1 MSLDQKQHAY
11 SKTQAI
17 LGGNTAVTLTSAATL
32 ESLGVTV
39 APLGTADLDTSGA
52 TPIAEFP
59 ITGGT
64 EGPGAGNDVILH
76 QGSGL
81 ELSDSTGTLD
91 LSDFRIDTANGVID
105 ANVTADGQSAG
116 NLAVFDIGSDGTTL
130 TLTAAAA
137 SAADTVLGTTALSS
151 SVEIGTAAPSPVIS
165 PLTLGI
171 VNQLLSFIPPPSSS
185 AANPIIGGQTAVT
198 LTSAP
203 ALQSLGVTVT
213 PLGSASLNASGTTP
227 IADFRITGGTEGP
240 GAGNDVI
247 LHQGSGL
254 ELSDSNGSLDIRDLL
269 IDTHNGVVDA
279 NVTVNGQSAGNLA
292 VFDIGSDGT
301 SLTLTAAAAGV
312 VDQVL
317 GTSAITSSTVIG
329 TAAPSPVA
337 LPGEL
342 ASALVSLSRDGFSF
356 HYG

>member
-1 MSLDQKQHAY
+1 MSYDQKQHAY
-11 SKTQAI
+11 PQTQAI
-17 LGGNTAVTLTSAATL
+17 LAGNTAVTLTSAATL
-32 ESLGVTV
+32 EGLGVTV
-39 APLGTADLDTSGA
+39 TPLGTADLDTSGG
-52 TPIAEFP
+52 TPVADFP

-76 QGSGL
+76 QSSGL
-81 ELSDSTGTLD
+81 ELSDSAGTLD
-91 LSDFRIDTANGVID
+91 LSDFRIDTVNGVVD
-105 ANVTADGQSAG
+105 ANVTANGQSAG

-130 TLTAAAA
+130 TLTDAAA
-137 SAADTVLGTTALSS
+137 SAADAVLGTTALSS
-151 SVEIGTAAPSPVIS
+151 SVEIGTAAPSPIVN

-171 VNQLLSFIPPPSSS
+171 VNHLLSFLSPPSDSV
-185 AANPIIGGQTAVT
+185 ANPIVGGETAVT

-213 PLGSASLNASGTTP
+213 PLGSASLDTSGTTP
-227 IADFRITGGTEGP
+227 VADFPITGGTEGP

-254 ELSDSNGSLDIRDLL
+254 ELSDSNGSLDLKDFL
-269 IDTHNGVVDA
+269 IDTLNGVVDA
-279 NVTVNGQSAGNLA
+279 NVTVNGSSAGNLA

-301 SLTLTAAAAGV
+301 SLTLTSAAAGV

-317 GTSAITSSTVIG
+317 GTTAITSSTVIG

-337 LPGEL
+337 LPGGL
-342 ASALVSLSRDGFSF
+342 ASVLADLSQQGFPF
-356 HYG
+356 HHG